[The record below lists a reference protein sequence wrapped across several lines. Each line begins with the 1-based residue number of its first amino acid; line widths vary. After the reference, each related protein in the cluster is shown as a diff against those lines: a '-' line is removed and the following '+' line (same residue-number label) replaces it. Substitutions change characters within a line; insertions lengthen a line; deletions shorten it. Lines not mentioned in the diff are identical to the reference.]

1 MTAHAMDSSRI
12 TPPVAIEAER
22 EVLSA
27 LLVASPETMAELI
40 ESMTPELF
48 FVERHRL
55 VFAAAVALHQR
66 GSSVDPV
73 TMGQQLKDA
82 GDYDRVG
89 GARAIGEILDRQ
101 GSVANA
107 RHYLAILAEKARLR
121 RLLDHA
127 HRIETACLQDV
138 DNVSALVEQVTT
150 DWSQTLDAIR
160 PETPQLQLAT
170 IGEIEHRDQV
180 SWMSSPPPEASSL
193 LLADGG
199 SPFMRDSRV
208 GLLVAPGGTGKS
220 FALVQLAVAVATGG
234 RWLEAYQCHHKGR
247 VLLAC
252 GEEDIDE
259 VRRRI
264 YTVTRGL
271 SEYEQGEVV
280 RNVVPLG
287 LAGSKTAFLERI
299 DGNIAP
305 TPWHAQFVAA
315 ISQHRWR
322 LIILDPLSRW
332 GGPEVE
338 TDAHAATELVTL
350 LEAIAQAPGRP
361 AVICAHH
368 ERKAAQG
375 GGMSDASS
383 VRGSSALVDGPRW
396 VANLRRR
403 RKGGLLELAV
413 TKSNLTVAP
422 PALILSRQRGG
433 MLKPATQAEIAQ
445 AELEEP

>member
-1 MTAHAMDSSRI
+1 MSTPAI
-12 TPPVAIEAER
+12 TPPVATEAER

-27 LLVASPETMAELI
+27 LLVASPETMAGLL
-40 ESMTPELF
+40 ESMSAELF
-48 FVERHRL
+48 FVARHRL
-55 VFAAAVALHQR
+55 IFAALAGLHQR

-73 TMGQQLKDA
+73 TLAQQLKDL

-89 GARAIGEILDRQ
+89 GARAIGELLDRQ

-121 RLLDHA
+121 RLIDHA
-127 HRIETACLQDV
+127 HRIETACHQDV
-138 DNVSALVEQVTT
+138 DDVSALVERVTS

-160 PETPQLQLAT
+160 PDTPQLQLST
-170 IGEIEHRDQV
+170 IGEIQHRDQV
-180 SWMSSPPPEASSL
+180 SWLSAPPPEAASL
-193 LLADGG
+193 LLEGGARPFLRDG
-199 SPFMRDSRV
+199 RV

-234 RWLEAYQCHHKGR
+234 RWLGTYQCARKGR

-252 GEEDIDE
+252 GEEDLDE

-264 YTVTRGL
+264 YAVTRDL
-271 SEYEQGEVV
+271 SEYEQAEVV
-280 RNVVPLG
+280 RHVVPLG
-287 LAGSKTAFLERI
+287 LAGCKTAFLERS
-299 DGNIAP
+299 DGQLAT
-305 TPWHAQFVAA
+305 TPWHSQFLAA
-315 ISQHRWR
+315 ISQHHWR

-350 LEAIAQAPGRP
+350 LEALAQAPGAP

-375 GGMSDASS
+375 GGLSDASS

-396 VANLRRR
+396 IANLRRR
-403 RKGGLLELAV
+403 RKGGLLELV
-413 TKSNLTVAP
+413 VSKSNLTVP
-422 PALILSRQRGG
+422 PPPLILSRQRGG
-433 MLKPATQAEIAQ
+433 MLVPASHAEIAQ
-445 AELEEP
+445 AELEET